1 MLRDYKGEWV
11 SVQVCSGKS
20 PQNEFQIQ
28 QWVKELFIRTAVW
41 QDISKSTGNIEK
53 KSFSPD
59 LLWLTVTNWQYFL
72 WSKKHLFFAETI
84 LWKLHS
90 PSLLDLMLPHGE
102 VGCTRNK
109 RFWVLFQDRTYS
121 HERKR
126 CCCLQQRE
134 IIFTITYA
142 GICVCIFSEA
152 FIYIVLLPCFPTP
165 KSPPSS
171 NVICYSP
178 F

>member
-1 MLRDYKGEWV
+1 
-11 SVQVCSGKS
+11 
-20 PQNEFQIQ
+20 
-28 QWVKELFIRTAVW
+28 
-41 QDISKSTGNIEK
+41 
-53 KSFSPD
+53 
-59 LLWLTVTNWQYFL
+59 
-72 WSKKHLFFAETI
+72 
-84 LWKLHS
+84 
-90 PSLLDLMLPHGE
+90 MLPHGE

-178 F
+178 FRIDAEESCNLPIGFFDQSLRLRYLCKCCASSSRMALTFLYLQNCAKR